1 MKKNKYKKIKA
12 LDQIILILLLF
23 SFIKIMQTK
32 SEIKN
37 ELIILFLEPVNL
49 KRRLSEVYSLPLV
62 KFLTPPTRSVL
73 CTPRMFF
80 LTLEKY

>member
-1 MKKNKYKKIKA
+1 MKKDNYKKIKA

-37 ELIILFLEPVNL
+37 ELIILFLGPVNL
-49 KRRLSEVYSLPLV
+49 ICEGFSTLPVKEVVSPAG
-62 KFLTPPTRSVL
+62 FEPATP
-73 CTPRMFF
+73 
-80 LTLEKY
+80 